1 MKEIP
6 NMDELLNSF
15 VDGELPARQQ
25 TEVQRLVDHDKKI
38 AQRLQQLQKCKM
50 LLSSLPV
57 TEAPP
62 QILENVKASLPRKPL
77 LDESAPR
84 RTERAGTRHLLGRK
98 VFAAAA
104 MLGLVGI
111 LTAVVYTIVAPET
124 VTQGLRFGRT
134 VERRELPT
142 AVDVVK
148 PAPAIVAAPF
158 SGRLELRTSY
168 LPAVVAFINRA
179 IEDNVPSDEW
189 IASDQSNVKEPPR
202 QRRVFFGTQ
211 RCWAL
216 ICSSE
221 SFNLLL
227 AELGII
233 WDKLDSAALFVDT
246 EVFGEQV
253 VVDAVTAEQISGI
266 VNQDDSKRRMEVA
279 KDFAVLN
286 NMAEHL
292 PGREIL
298 TAIDDTTVGLITPP
312 KPVLTWNQKTVKKSP
327 ASPATLGSDQ
337 NPPLAGKENKN
348 IHLTITV
355 VGGD

>member
-15 VDGELPARQQ
+15 IDGELPARQQ
-25 TEVQRLVDHDKKI
+25 TEVQRLVDHEEKI
-38 AQRLQQLQKCKM
+38 AQRLQQLRKCKM

-62 QILENVKASLPRKPL
+62 QILENVKASLARKPL
-77 LDESAPR
+77 LVEQPLAFD
-84 RTERAGTRHLLGRK
+84 ERAGTRHLLGRK

-124 VTQGLRFGRT
+124 VTQRPVA
-134 VERRELPT
+134 VERRDLPT

-148 PAPAIVAAPF
+148 PGPTIVAAPF

-189 IASDQSNVKEPPR
+189 IASDQSNVKEPH
-202 QRRVFFGTQ
+202 
-211 RCWAL
+211 AL

-227 AELGII
+227 AELGNI
-233 WDKLDSAALFVDT
+233 WDKLDSAHFFVDT

-266 VNQDDSKRRMEVA
+266 VNQDDSQRRMEVA

-286 NMAEHL
+286 NMAELL

-298 TAIDDTTVGLITPP
+298 AAIDDTTLGLITPP
-312 KPVLTWNQKTVKKSP
+312 KPVLTWNQKTEKKSP

>member
-1 MKEIP
+1 MKEIS

-15 VDGELPARQQ
+15 IDGELPARQQ
-25 TEVQRLVDHDKKI
+25 TEVQRLVDHDEKI

-62 QILENVKASLPRKPL
+62 QILENVKASLARKPPL
-77 LDESAPR
+77 EGFSAFA
-84 RTERAGTRHLLGRK
+84 ERAGTRHLLGRK
-98 VFAAAA
+98 LFAAAA

-124 VTQGLRFGRT
+124 VTQGP
-134 VERRELPT
+134 V
-142 AVDVVK
+142 AV
-148 PAPAIVAAPF
+148 VAAPF

-189 IASDQSNVKEPPR
+189 IASDQSNVKEPH
-202 QRRVFFGTQ
+202 
-211 RCWAL
+211 AL

-227 AELGII
+227 AELGNI
-233 WDKLDSAALFVDT
+233 WDKLDSAHFFVDT

-292 PGREIL
+292 PGTRVL

-312 KPVLTWNQKTVKKSP
+312 KPVLTSNQKAVKKSP
-327 ASPATLGSDQ
+327 ART
-337 NPPLAGKENKN
+337 KENKN
-348 IHLTITV
+348 IHFTITV

>member
-15 VDGELPARQQ
+15 IDGELPARQQ
-25 TEVQRLVDHDKKI
+25 TEVQRLVHHDEKI

-62 QILENVKASLPRKPL
+62 QILENVKASLARKPL
-77 LDESAPR
+77 LVEQPLAFD
-84 RTERAGTRHLLGRK
+84 ERAGTRHLLGRK

-124 VTQGLRFGRT
+124 VTQRPVA
-134 VERRELPT
+134 VERREPAPT
-142 AVDVVK
+142 VDVVK
-148 PAPAIVAAPF
+148 PAPTIVAAPF
-158 SGRLELRTSY
+158 SGRLELKTSY
-168 LPAVVAFINRA
+168 LPAVVSFINRA

-189 IASDQSNVKEPPR
+189 IASDQSNVKEPH
-202 QRRVFFGTQ
+202 
-211 RCWAL
+211 AL

-227 AELGII
+227 AELGNI
-233 WDKLDSAALFVDT
+233 WDKLDSANFFVDT

-253 VVDAVTAEQISGI
+253 VVDAVTVEQISGI

-286 NMAEHL
+286 NMAELL
-292 PGREIL
+292 PGTRVL

-312 KPVLTWNQKTVKKSP
+312 KPVLTWNQKTEKKSP
-327 ASPATLGSDQ
+327 AGT
-337 NPPLAGKENKN
+337 KENKN

>member
-6 NMDELLNSF
+6 NMDEKLNSF
-15 VDGELPARQQ
+15 IDGELPARQQ
-25 TEVQRLVDHDKKI
+25 TEVQRLVHHEEKI
-38 AQRLQQLQKCKM
+38 AQRLQQLQKCRI
-50 LLSSLPV
+50 LLSSLPIA
-57 TEAPP
+57 EAPP
-62 QILENVKASLPRKPL
+62 QILENVKASFARKPQL
-77 LDESAPR
+77 VEQPLVFD
-84 RTERAGTRHLLGRK
+84 ERAGTRHLLGRRL
-98 VFAAAA
+98 FAAAA

-124 VTQGLRFGRT
+124 VTQRPVA
-134 VERRELPT
+134 VERREPPPT
-142 AVDVVK
+142 VDVVK
-148 PAPAIVAAPF
+148 PGPTIVAAPF

-179 IEDNVPSDEW
+179 IEDNIPSDEW
-189 IASDQSNVKEPPR
+189 IASDQSNTKEPH
-202 QRRVFFGTQ
+202 
-211 RCWAL
+211 AL
-216 ICSSE
+216 VCSME

-227 AELGII
+227 AELGNI
-233 WDKLDSAALFVDT
+233 WGKLDSATLLVDT

-266 VNQDDSKRRMEVA
+266 LNQDDSKRRMEVA

-286 NMAEHL
+286 NMAERL

-312 KPVLTWNQKTVKKSP
+312 KPRLTSNQKTVKKS
-327 ASPATLGSDQ
+327 STRTE
-337 NPPLAGKENKN
+337 ENQN

-355 VGGD
+355 VDGN

>member
-15 VDGELPARQQ
+15 IDGELPARQQ
-25 TEVQRLVDHDKKI
+25 TEVQRLVDHDEKI

-62 QILENVKASLPRKPL
+62 QILENVKASLAPGSPG

-124 VTQGLRFGRT
+124 VTQRPVA

-142 AVDVVK
+142 AVPKGTPFGVDVVK
-148 PAPAIVAAPF
+148 PAPTIVAAPF

-189 IASDQSNVKEPPR
+189 IASDQSDVREPH
-202 QRRVFFGTQ
+202 
-211 RCWAL
+211 AL

-227 AELGII
+227 AELGNI
-233 WDKLDSAALFVDT
+233 WDKLDSATLFVDT
-246 EVFGEQV
+246 EVFGQRV
-253 VVDAVTAEQISGI
+253 VIDAVTAEQIAGI
-266 VNQDDSKRRMEVA
+266 VNQDDSKRRIEVA

-286 NMAEHL
+286 NIAEYL

-312 KPVLTWNQKTVKKSP
+312 KPVLTSNQKTIKKS
-327 ASPATLGSDQ
+327 ATGAKAD
-337 NPPLAGKENKN
+337 KN
-348 IHLTITV
+348 VCLTITV
-355 VGGD
+355 TASNY